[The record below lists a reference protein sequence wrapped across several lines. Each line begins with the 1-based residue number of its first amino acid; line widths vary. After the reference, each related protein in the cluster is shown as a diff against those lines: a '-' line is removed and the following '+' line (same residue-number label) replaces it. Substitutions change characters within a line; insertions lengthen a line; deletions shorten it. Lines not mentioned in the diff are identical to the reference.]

1 MTNGTIYTGNSAD
14 GSDAKIA
21 EGVYDY
27 GNGQWGVM
35 PPGDAMHSSPMKRSP
50 IERAYNEVMDY
61 IEKHNRTLQ
70 EEYELIQQRKSNLSK
85 RLRDFVELMIEIEK
99 HNPSPDPSNPP
110 VPHE

>member
-14 GSDAKIA
+14 GSDMAVA

-27 GNGQWGVM
+27 GNGQWGVQ
-35 PPGDAMHSSPMKRSP
+35 PPEQAMHMATGRRSP
-50 IERAYNEVMDY
+50 IERAYNEVMNY
-61 IEKHNRTLQ
+61 IEKNKRTLQ
-70 EEYELIQQRKSNLSK
+70 EEFELIQQKKSQLSK

-110 VPHE
+110 VPNE

>member
-27 GNGQWGVM
+27 GNGQGGIN
-35 PPGDAMHSSPMKRSP
+35 PPDHAMHSTKRSP

-70 EEYELIQQRKSNLSK
+70 EEHDLIQQKKSSLSK

-99 HNPSPDPSNPP
+99 HNPSTDPSNPP
-110 VPHE
+110 IPHE